1 MEREIKGRV
10 RDRGTERR
18 ERGRGMEMEI
28 DPTGICADR
37 RGLNLLFASTSAG
50 ANRSYYGS
58 SYTSINIY
66 SRFSLSPYGY
76 YTLAV

>member
-1 MEREIKGRV
+1 MVADRLTSSEITLVADRQTTRLRV
-10 RDRGTERR
+10 RLRLRVR
-18 ERGRGMEMEI
+18 VRV
-28 DPTGICADR
+28 

-66 SRFSLSPYGY
+66 SRFSSSPYGY